1 MNKRILMYSH
11 DAYGLGNIRRMLEIA
26 DHLVQSDPDVSILL
40 VSGSPMAHAFR
51 MPARVDYIKLPSVG
65 RTQAGAPCVRSLGLG
80 YEQVIRLRAGVI
92 AAAALDFLPDLV
104 LVDKQPFG
112 IADELAP
119 ALALLRERAHPP
131 KVVLLLRDILDAPEA
146 TRLQWEK
153 RRNHETI
160 HDYYDRVLVVGTE
173 QVFDAAAEY
182 GFPEATARKVRYCG
196 YIERPQPAKP
206 AQQVRRELGLGA
218 EPLVLVTAGGGGDGL
233 HLMRTYLAGLAGRG
247 DSGFA
252 TLLVVGPEMSPAHQ
266 AELGALAA
274 RCAGVVVRE
283 FTDDMMSCM
292 GAADVVVA
300 MGGYNTVC
308 ELLTLKK
315 RMVIVPRVEPVQE
328 QWLRA
333 QRMQQMGLLR
343 VVHPD
348 ALCPEGLV
356 GVVREELARPPGGSD
371 ALQAFALDGLPRIAA
386 SIAELLAAPAANPPA
401 ASAPDAPAILAPAT
415 PLAVRP
421 AAPAAATPARP
432 IPAPAPA
439 PAALWPAA
447 EARPWRLAPGG
458 LDGLGGVAANQA
470 WRGLD
475 GAVPSFTAGPAC

>member
-26 DHLVQSDPDVSILL
+26 GHLVQSDPDVSILL

-65 RTQAGAPCVRSLGLG
+65 RNEGGSPCVRSLGLG
-80 YEQVIRLRAGVI
+80 YGQVIRLRAGVI

-112 IADELAP
+112 IDDELAP

-131 KVVLLLRDILDAPEA
+131 KMVLLLRDILDAPEA
-146 TRLQWEK
+146 TRLQWE
-153 RRNHETI
+153 RRRHHETI

-182 GFPEATARKVRYCG
+182 GFPESTARKVRYCG
-196 YIERPQPAKP
+196 YIERPAPAKP
-206 AQQVRRELGLGA
+206 AEQVRRELGLGA
-218 EPLVLVTAGGGGDGL
+218 GPLALVTAGGGGDGW
-233 HLMRTYLAGLAGRG
+233 HLMRTYLDGLAGRG
-247 DSGFA
+247 DCGFD
-252 TLLVVGPEMSPAHQ
+252 TLLVVGPEMAREQQ
-266 AELGALAA
+266 AELARMAA
-274 RCAGVVVRE
+274 RCARVVVRE

-308 ELLTLKK
+308 ELLTLRKK
-315 RMVIVPRVEPVQE
+315 MLIVPRVKPVQE

-333 QRMQQMGLLR
+333 KRMQDMGLLR
-343 VVHPD
+343 VIHPD
-348 ALCPEGLV
+348 ALTPETLIGA
-356 GVVREELARPPGGSD
+356 VRDELARQPDGGD
-371 ALQAFALDGLPRIAA
+371 ALQAFALDGLPRIGAA
-386 SIAELLAAPAANPPA
+386 IAELLAAPTAH
-401 ASAPDAPAILAPAT
+401 DA
-415 PLAVRP
+415 P
-421 AAPAAATPARP
+421 AAPAVPAVLAAAPVASRP
-432 IPAPAPA
+432 TAG
-439 PAALWPAA
+439 
-447 EARPWRLAPGG
+447 ARPWWLAGG
-458 LDGLGGVAANQA
+458 GPDGVAANQA

-475 GAVPSFTAGPAC
+475 GAAPSLAAGPAC